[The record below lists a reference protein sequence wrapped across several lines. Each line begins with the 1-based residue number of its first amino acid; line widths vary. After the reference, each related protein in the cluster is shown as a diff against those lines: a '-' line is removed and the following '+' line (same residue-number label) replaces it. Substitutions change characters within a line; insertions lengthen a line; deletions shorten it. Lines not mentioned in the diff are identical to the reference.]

1 MLNGGKII
9 LYLYFTLNI
18 FLNVNSLINPFITY
32 KKNTNIG
39 QDKNRYN
46 PFSKKYYQELSD
58 RKKNNTENDNSGLIK
73 KKYFLTRP
81 SYIEELRKLNSKN
94 TTIQDN
100 SILGLDNLDTN
111 DEEQEEMEY
120 VPKLRIFLPKSSFLK
135 SLGIELEDD
144 INGENEN
151 ENNEENIN
159 GYFDEDDDTG
169 RKRYIESPNTKS
181 KNFEVIKKYNV
192 MFKDVGG
199 YENVKEELNQCVD
212 ILKNYQKYM
221 KYNVRIPKGLILEG
235 PPGTGKTLLAKAL
248 AGESRCSFI
257 SVSGSDF
264 QEKYVGVGSSR
275 IKELF
280 ELAKK
285 NIPCIIFI
293 DEIDALGRKRS
304 TDGESSSNERDNTL
318 NALLVQLD
326 GFKNNSGIFVV
337 AATNRIDLLDN
348 ALTRPGRIDKKIFIG
363 LPDTNT
369 RKKIIEI
376 HIKGKPYCDSIGLD
390 EIVEVTEG
398 LSGAQIE
405 NLLNEAMLN
414 ALRMN
419 NTQFCY
425 KDFDF
430 VMNKM
435 MAGWQPNEHEFT
447 TNIID
452 HIAIHEMGHA
462 IVGLLSKHHSK
473 VTKVVINLSSPKSP
487 GYTVFEGST
496 SNIYIREALFEHL
509 MILLAGRIAEEV
521 FYDVSVTTGAINDFE
536 EALKLAEKMIIYY
549 GMGSNIIYP
558 SFSEK
563 YKEMI
568 DNEVVNLINGAYKCA
583 NVIIEN
589 SKDFI
594 KETSEI
600 LKKDK
605 IIKVDQLNDLIQS
618 KYKYLENLKIEFE

>member
-1 MLNGGKII
+1 MLYINII
-9 LYLYFTLNI
+9 IYLLIVLND
-18 FLNVNSLINPFITY
+18 FSNAFSFINPLKTRIFT
-32 KKNTNIG
+32 G
-39 QDKNRYN
+39 EDKNRYN
-46 PFSKKYYQELSD
+46 PFSKKYYKELAN
-58 RKKNNTENDNSGLIK
+58 RKQNETRNNNNNNNNKMTIIP
-73 KKYFLTRP
+73 KKYSLTRP
-81 SYIEELRKLNSKN
+81 SYIEEIKRLNSKN
-94 TTIQDN
+94 RTIQNN
-100 SILGLDNLDTN
+100 SILDNDN
-111 DEEQEEMEY
+111 DNDINDSEIEED

-144 INGENEN
+144 HDNKQENDK
-151 ENNEENIN
+151 N
-159 GYFDEDDDTG
+159 GYFDEDDETG
-169 RKRYIESPNTKS
+169 RRKYIESPNTKS
-181 KNFEVIKKYNV
+181 KNFEVIKKFNI

-199 YENVKEELNQCVD
+199 YENVKQELNQCVD

-248 AGESRCSFI
+248 AGESKCSFI
-257 SVSGSDF
+257 PVSGSDF

-280 ELAKK
+280 DLAKK

-304 TDGESSSNERDNTL
+304 ADGESSSNERDNTL
-318 NALLVQLD
+318 NSLLVELD
-326 GFKNNSGIFVV
+326 GFKNNTGVFLV
-337 AATNRIDLLDN
+337 AATNRVDLLDS

-363 LPDTNT
+363 LPDSNT

-376 HIKGKPYCDSIGLD
+376 HINGKPYCDSIGLD
-390 EIVEVTEG
+390 EIVDVTEG

-447 TNIID
+447 NDIID

-462 IVGLLSKHHSK
+462 VVGLLSKHHSK
-473 VTKVVINLSSPKSP
+473 LTKVVINLSSPKSP

-521 FYDVSVTTGAINDFE
+521 FYGVSVTTGAINDFE

-558 SFSEK
+558 SLSEK
-563 YKEMI
+563 YKELI
-568 DNEVVNLINGAYKCA
+568 DNEVVNLINDAYKCA

-594 KETSEI
+594 KETSET

-605 IIKVDQLNDLIQS
+605 IIKVDNLNELIKQ
-618 KYKYLENLKIEFE
+618 KYKHLENLKIEFE